1 MTNRLFIALDVS
13 EDVQDE
19 IIRMR
24 DEIYG
29 ASEKV
34 RWEAKNKLHLTLKF
48 LGDVKVS
55 KTNEITESL
64 KNISSTHSDFKLS
77 LSRFGLFYR
86 NENPSILWVGLN
98 DSDELLSLVNKIENK
113 FEQIGFQKEKRRF
126 KSHITLLRLKGYE
139 DLNKINKFKDYKI
152 DSNSFMANKIT
163 LMKSEL
169 TPKGSIYTPIESFK
183 MN

>member
-1 MTNRLFIALDVS
+1 MTNRLFIALDIS

-29 ASEKV
+29 VCDNV

-48 LGDVKVS
+48 LGDVEVS
-55 KTNEITESL
+55 RIGEINESL
-64 KNISSTHSDFKLS
+64 KNISADYSGFELS

-86 NENPSILWVGLN
+86 NDKPSILWVSLH
-98 DSDELLSLVNKIENK
+98 DSKELLNLVNDLEIQL
-113 FEQIGFQKEKRRF
+113 EQLGFQKEKRRF

-139 DLNKINKFKDYKI
+139 DLNKINKFEDYKI
-152 DSNSFMANKIT
+152 ESNPFQVNKIT

-169 TPKGSIYTPIESFK
+169 KPKGSIYIPIESFR